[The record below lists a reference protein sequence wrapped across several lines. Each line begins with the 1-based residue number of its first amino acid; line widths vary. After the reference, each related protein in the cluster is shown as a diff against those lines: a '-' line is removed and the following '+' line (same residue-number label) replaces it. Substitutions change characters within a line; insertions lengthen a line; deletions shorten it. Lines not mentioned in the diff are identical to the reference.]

1 MREFRDFL
9 LSTIDRLDRRYDAAP
24 PEAVLEAGRDY
35 AFAAERA
42 GNLAAKLGLADL
54 YRRSLDFG
62 EFAEWP
68 HVKAYLAECL
78 AAVPEPPRRESKPA
92 TTSPYLDSRQAA
104 DYLGIT
110 MDSLYGLVEIG
121 RLAPLRGP
129 RRTYRFTPKMLDD
142 YLCHSSPS

>member
-9 LSTIDRLDRRYDAAP
+9 LSTIDRLDRRYAGAP
-24 PEAVLEAGRDY
+24 PEAVLETGREY
-35 AFAAERA
+35 AIAAERA

-78 AAVPEPPRRESKPA
+78 AAVPTPPEPVPIGETIGVEELAMMLGVNVRTIYRRRNDGTLPA
-92 TTSPYLDSRQAA
+92 PIQ
-104 DYLGIT
+104 
-110 MDSLYGLVEIG
+110 IG
-121 RLAPLRGP
+121 RLVRW
-129 RRTYRFTPKMLDD
+129 RRADVEAFMGSK
-142 YLCHSSPS
+142 

>member
-35 AFAAERA
+35 AVAAERA

-78 AAVPEPPRRESKPA
+78 AAVPAPPEPVPIGETIGVEELAATLGVNVRTIYRRRNDGTLPA
-92 TTSPYLDSRQAA
+92 PIQ
-104 DYLGIT
+104 
-110 MDSLYGLVEIG
+110 VG
-121 RLAPLRGP
+121 RLVRW
-129 RRTYRFTPKMLDD
+129 RRADVEAFMAGK
-142 YLCHSSPS
+142 